1 MQPDRRLPAGLA
13 DNPRLDRWIR
23 FAGRTVTIA
32 TGKVELGQGVLT
44 ALVQIA
50 AEELDVAPAR
60 IAIVSGDTA
69 AGPNEGY
76 TAGSQSIEQ
85 SGAAIRLVAAEARTL
100 LTAEAAARLGADPAG
115 LGVEDGAFTRD
126 GRPTNL
132 DYWSLADAV
141 DWTRPPSGTA
151 PVKAQADY
159 RLVGTS
165 LPRLDLAAKI
175 SGAPFIH
182 DIAEPGMLH
191 GWVLRPPR
199 RGAAFA
205 GLDGARLARFGGRVG
220 WHRDGA
226 ALGLVADS
234 ETLLREAREILR
246 ADACWTGGDA
256 IPDAAGTPD
265 WLMAAASRD
274 RVIETGDPASEDE
287 PAITATYA
295 RPFLAHGSIGLSC
308 GLARYEAGRLAVY
321 SHSQG
326 VFALRNAIAR
336 SFGLDPAAVTVSH
349 RQGAGCYGHNGADD
363 AACDAAFLALRHP
376 GRLVR
381 VLWTRDD
388 ELGFSPVGAAQ
399 AVRLSTRL
407 DAAGRPGRWT
417 SEIWSPP
424 HAARP
429 GTNGNVNLQLAEAL
443 SAPPDR
449 GEVADIPDA
458 AGGGGIRNAALPYA
472 VPGQRIVHH
481 LVVDQPVRV
490 SSLRTLGAFANVFAI
505 ECFMD
510 ELAEA
515 AGRDP
520 VGYRLE
526 LLPDPRARAV
536 VEAVARSA
544 GWRQE
549 AGTGLGR
556 AQGIGFSRYK
566 GRGAYCAVVAEVEV
580 EEEVRLAG
588 LWAAVDAGLVIN
600 PDGVRNQ
607 IEGGLVQGASWTL
620 KEAVGF
626 ADGMIASRDW
636 SSYPILRFS
645 EVPPVAV
652 EIIDMAG
659 GPSLGVGEAAQ
670 GPVAAAIGNAVARAL
685 GARIRTLPL
694 SRERIM
700 ASLLAG

>member
-1 MQPDRRLPAGLA
+1 MAPDIRLPAGLA

-23 FAGRTVTIA
+23 FGDRMVTIA

-50 AEELDVAPAR
+50 AEELDIAPDR
-60 IAIVSGDTA
+60 VAIVSGDTTS
-69 AGPNEGY
+69 GPNEGY

-85 SGAAIRLVAAEARTL
+85 SGAAIRLVAAEARAL
-100 LTAEAAARLGADPAG
+100 VTAEAATRLGAAPAD
-115 LGVEDGAFTRD
+115 LGVENGAFTHD

-132 DYWSLADAV
+132 DYWSLAAAI
-141 DWTRPPSGTA
+141 DWARPPEGRA
-151 PVKAQADY
+151 AVKPAAEY
-159 RLVGTS
+159 KLVGTS
-165 LPRLDLAAKI
+165 LPRLDLAAKV

-182 DIAEPGMLH
+182 DIDEPGMLH

-205 GLDGARLARFGGRVG
+205 GFARDRLGRFDGRVRL
-220 WHRDGA
+220 HRDGA
-226 ALGLVADS
+226 VVAVVADS
-234 ETLLREAREILR
+234 EPLLREAREVLLAEAR
-246 ADACWTGGDA
+246 WTGGRA
-256 IPDAAGTPD
+256 IPDEAGAPG

-274 RVIETGDPASEDE
+274 RTIEAGDPAAAQG
-287 PAITATYA
+287 PTIAATYA

-308 GLARYEAGRLAVY
+308 GLARYEAGLLSVF

-326 VFALRNAIAR
+326 VFALRAAIAR
-336 SFGLDPAAVTVSH
+336 SFGLDAAQVMVSH
-349 RQGAGCYGHNGADD
+349 RQGSGCYGHNGADD
-363 AACDAAFLALRHP
+363 AACDAAFLALRNP

-399 AVRLSTRL
+399 VVRLSARL
-407 DAAGRPGRWT
+407 DAAGRPDHWT
-417 SEIWSPP
+417 TEIWSPP

-443 SAPPDR
+443 SVPPQA

-458 AGGGGIRNAALPYA
+458 AGGGGIRNAALPY
-472 VPGQRIVHH
+472 VVGGQRIVHH

-505 ECFMD
+505 ESFMD

-520 VGYRLE
+520 LAYRLD

-536 VEAVARSA
+536 VAAAARAA
-544 GWRQE
+544 GWHEHAASGSGQ
-549 AGTGLGR
+549 

-566 GRGAYCAVVAEVEV
+566 GRGAYCAVVAEVVVEAEV
-580 EEEVRLAG
+580 KLVG
-588 LWAAVDAGLVIN
+588 LWAAVDAGLVVN

-620 KEAVGF
+620 KEAVRF
-626 ADGMIASRDW
+626 ADGAIASRDW
-636 SSYPILRFS
+636 LSYPILRFS

-652 EIIDMAG
+652 ELVGSDG
-659 GPSLGVGEAAQ
+659 DPSLGVGEAAQ

-694 SRERIM
+694 DRDRIM
-700 ASLLAG
+700 ATLLAD